1 MSHRNLYSCL
11 CHKQWW
17 DFGPIKPRLH
27 LIVQDYFIPLLSIE
41 LNPHHLRRDW
51 WSEMITKAYN
61 DNCEIEANETY
72 WHLFV
77 HRNVPQR
84 AHPQVQLEIHRRFR
98 SIYDNQQKKWKI
110 WRRTI
115 GARRRS
121 AVAWSNIERTPTT
134 CFHFSSTA
142 ISLYVNNTFT
152 FYQQHFHFSSITLSL
167 FINSTF
173 TFHQQYFPSTA
184 LSLFINY
191 EPSLSSFSATYAHS
205 EEVECRFQRNNR
217 VQILWVSLATP
228 LPPN

>member
-1 MSHRNLYSCL
+1 M
-11 CHKQWW
+11 
-17 DFGPIKPRLH
+17 
-27 LIVQDYFIPLLSIE
+27 PLFSIE

-61 DNCEIEANETY
+61 DNYESEANETN

-98 SIYDNQQKKWKI
+98 SIFDNQQKNWKI

-115 GARRRS
+115 GARRRP
-121 AVAWSNIERTPTT
+121 AVAWSNIESTQAT

-142 ISLYVNNTFT
+142 LSIFNSTST
-152 FYQQHFHFSSITLSL
+152 IHQQHFHFSSIALSL

-173 TFHQQYFPSTA
+173 ALHQQHLHFSSTA

-191 EPSLSSFSATYAHS
+191 EPSLSPFSATYAHS
-205 EEVECRFQRNNR
+205 EEVECRFQRNVT

-228 LPPN
+228 LPPNNFFAL

>member
-61 DNCEIEANETY
+61 DNYESEANETN

-84 AHPQVQLEIHRRFR
+84 AHPQVQLEIHKSFH
-98 SIYDNQQKKWKI
+98 SIFDNQQKNWKI

-115 GARRRS
+115 VARRRP
-121 AVAWSNIERTPTT
+121 AVAWSNIERTPAT

-142 ISLYVNNTFT
+142 LSIFNNTST
-152 FYQQHFHFSSITLSL
+152 FYQQHFHFSSIALSL

-173 TFHQQYFPSTA
+173 TFYRQHFHFSSTT
-184 LSLFINY
+184 LSLFINSPTGNRFFLLNKNSF
-191 EPSLSSFSATYAHS
+191 ESL
-205 EEVECRFQRNNR
+205 
-217 VQILWVSLATP
+217 
-228 LPPN
+228 